1 MSKSA
6 RVFGLFGAFTAMA
19 VAVVFAGAQ
28 ARLRGRVVDSTGTP
42 IPTATILVTCEDMD
56 SFEKAVEV
64 RPDGA
69 FSFVILDATR
79 NYRFHVEAPGFI
91 SYEQPFKVPAGST
104 DNDFTFELKTTQEM
118 MAVEQAKILDQ
129 PGYKELDEG
138 RELLEQGDT
147 EGAIAK
153 FEAAVAAV
161 DDLVP
166 AWTALAELKFRA
178 CDYEAALANAKRC
191 IELDEESVK
200 CLAVAA
206 NSCKELGDTES
217 QEKYLSLYQ
226 ELNPDD
232 PATLFNQAAEFLNK
246 MDDEHA
252 RPLLEGC
259 LEADPGFE
267 QCLFEYGMLLLR
279 SGDMEGA
286 KEYLGKYLE
295 VAPDG
300 PEAGTVQET
309 LKYL

>member
-1 MSKSA
+1 MSKAA
-6 RVFGLFGAFTAMA
+6 RFCGLLGALTAMVAA
-19 VAVVFAGAQ
+19 VAFAGAQ
-28 ARLRGRVVDSTGTP
+28 ARLRGKVVDSAGNP
-42 IPTATILVTCEDMD
+42 IPTAAIVVTCDDMD
-56 SFEKAVEV
+56 SFEKSVEV
-64 RPDGA
+64 REDGA

-79 NYRFHVEAPGFI
+79 NYRFHVEAPDFI

-104 DNDFTFELKTTQEM
+104 DNNFTFELKTTQEM
-118 MAVEQAKILDQ
+118 MAAEQVKFLEQ

-161 DDLVP
+161 DDLVQG
-166 AWTALAELKFRA
+166 WTALAELKFRA
-178 CDYEAALANAKRC
+178 ADYEAALANARRC
-191 IELDEESVK
+191 IELDDESVK

-206 NSCKELGDTES
+206 NSCRELGDTKS
-217 QEKYLSLYQ
+217 QEEYLSLYQ

-279 SGDMEGA
+279 SGDFEGA
-286 KEYLGKYLE
+286 KEHLGKYLE